1 MISWINAS
9 LISEKKHRQNR
20 KPYSQGP
27 TLKITSQD
35 RNLDLASL
43 GLLYDLDMITSQGE
57 YWLSQIPRESRRRF
71 EVYG

>member
-20 KPYSQGP
+20 KPYSPGP

-43 GLLYDLDMITSQGE
+43 GLLCDLDDYKPGGVLAKSD
-57 YWLSQIPRESRRRF
+57 S
-71 EVYG
+71 